1 MMARM
6 NSFDKLIDRI
16 FTICMANLAGFDL
29 NLLRVLDALLRER
42 STVRAGERLGL
53 SQPAVSAALGRLRH
67 ALGDP
72 LFVRQGQGMTPSSLA
87 LALEPELR
95 RVLQDLETLL
105 RGPGGFDPAQATFD
119 FRISGTDFFSSMLMP
134 ALVQRLAARAPGV
147 RVQLVDL
154 VPDAYVE
161 MLDRYEVDLGLIP
174 ERDFPAWVAHARLLT
189 CGFVVVAR
197 RGHPRLASVPAA
209 APVPLPLYCALD
221 HVLCSPEGRL
231 HGLGDAALAA
241 AGHRRRVVASVPVF
255 EGVLRIVAQ
264 TDLLALVPVPI
275 ARMRATEGTYDIY
288 APPVPISP
296 VHLCMIWHR
305 RFDDDPGHRWM
316 RGQVAEVL
324 APLGR
329 VG

>member
-1 MMARM
+1 
-6 NSFDKLIDRI
+6 
-16 FTICMANLAGFDL
+16 MANLTGFDL

-67 ALGDP
+67 ALGDA
-72 LFVRQGQGMTPSSLA
+72 LFVRQGQGMTPTALA
-87 LALEPELR
+87 LSLEPELR

-105 RGPGGFDPAQATFD
+105 RGPGGFDPAQARFD

-134 ALVQRLAARAPGV
+134 ALVERMAAQAPGV

-174 ERDFPAWVAHARLLT
+174 ERAFPAWVSHARVLT
-189 CGFVVVAR
+189 SGFVVVAR
-197 RGHPRLASVPAA
+197 RGNPHLQGINPGETVPMA
-209 APVPLPLYCALD
+209 LYCALD

-241 AGHRRRVVASVPVF
+241 AGHSRRVMASVPVF
-255 EGVLRIVAQ
+255 EGALRIVAQ

-275 ARMRATEGTYDIY
+275 ARMRASEGAYDIY
-288 APPVPISP
+288 DPPVRVGP

-305 RFDDDPGHRWM
+305 RFDDDPGHCWM

-324 APLGR
+324 APLR
-329 VG
+329 AVG